1 MKAGILFGIA
11 ASLVSFGALAAGG
24 SSMGQSSQPMTQSQQ
39 PSFHKLDANN
49 DGHISR
55 QEAQKD
61 PQLQGQFAKADK
73 DGNGKVDRGEFA
85 KFELHSQGG
94 AQTSPGSSR

>member
-24 SSMGQSSQPMTQSQQ
+24 SSMGQSSQSMTESHQ
-39 PSFHKLDANN
+39 PSFHKLDANS

-55 QEAQKD
+55 QEARKA
-61 PQLQGQFAKADK
+61 PPLQEQFAQADQ
-73 DGNGKVDRGEFA
+73 DGNGKVERGEFA
-85 KFELHSQGG
+85 EFELRSQGG
-94 AQTSPGSSR
+94 AQTGSGSSR